1 MIDIPEQGDGAHRLW
16 CDLLD
21 LARQFPGIWTVI
33 GAHMVALYAW
43 EAGIETRPSQDIDL
57 LADVRLQTTASQD
70 IARFLVERG
79 YEPEI
84 LRGGLAHLF
93 RRDDVG
99 EIDLFVPDGIGPR
112 TPIRT
117 IPPNRTIRIPG
128 GTQALLRSE
137 PVAIRT
143 RDVEGEIF
151 RPNLLGAIIVKLRAI
166 DVDDVPNAQRAD
178 VALLLGLIADPDSL
192 AQELTHTDRKILKR
206 HAYFADLE
214 GERWNAFAADDP
226 ETVALIYRRL
236 LG

>member
-1 MIDIPEQGDGAHRLW
+1 LIDVPEQGDGAHRLW

-21 LARQFPGIWTVI
+21 LARELPGIWTVI
-33 GAHMVALYAW
+33 GAQMVALYAW
-43 EAGIETRPSQDIDL
+43 EAEIETRPSQDIDV
-57 LADVRLQTTASQD
+57 LANVRLQTTAPQE

-93 RRDDVG
+93 RRDEVG
-99 EIDLFVPDGIGPR
+99 EIDLFVPDGIGDR
-112 TPIRT
+112 TPTRT

-128 GTQALLRSE
+128 GTQALVRSE

-143 RDVEGEIF
+143 RDVEGEIL

-178 VALLLGLIADPDSL
+178 VALLLGLVEDPDSL
-192 AQELTHTDRKILKR
+192 ARELTRTDRRIVRR

-214 GERWNAFAADDP
+214 DERWNAFFADDP

-236 LG
+236 LV